1 MKIAHIHFYV
11 EDANA
16 SRDWFVNCMGFQ
28 ALASSTSRH
37 THTSVLKSGTI
48 YIVLSSP
55 LTSASPVA
63 QFLRLHP
70 PGVAD
75 IAFVVSDLEGLMERA
90 VAKGVKVLQPVEQQ
104 PIAQGGWKWAKIAA
118 WGSLSHTL
126 IEGRFADVPT
136 LVSVGDR
143 ISNIPLLPEFPDSDV
158 TTEFFSPT
166 HSCELSAKDLQLTI
180 ANAGFFSG
188 IDHVV
193 LNVGTGELER
203 ALSWYED
210 VLGFRRKQ
218 AFTIQTDRS
227 GLHSQ
232 VMIHPDSGVQF
243 PINEPASAN
252 SQIQEFLDV
261 NQGAGVQHIAL
272 HTPRIVQAIAQLRHL
287 GLSFLPIPQSYYT
300 QLQLNHPNLPLLV
313 AELEE
318 IAAQQILVDW
328 HGESP
333 QALLLQ
339 TFTQPIFQEPTFFFE
354 LIERRQEAQGFGE
367 GNFRALFEAIEREQM
382 KRGSLGMK

>member
-16 SRDWFVNCMGFQ
+16 SRDWFVNHMGFQ
-28 ALASSTSRH
+28 ALASGTSRH
-37 THTSVLKSGTI
+37 TLTTVVKSGTI
-48 YIVLSSP
+48 YIILSSP
-55 LTSASPVA
+55 LTPASPVA

-75 IAFVVSDLEGLMERA
+75 IAFVVSDLEGVIERA
-90 VAKGVKVLQPVEQQ
+90 VAKGVKVLQPVQQQ
-104 PIAQGGWKWAKIAA
+104 PIGQGGWKWAKISA

-126 IEGRFADVPT
+126 IEGRFADALR

-143 ISNIPLLPEFPDSDV
+143 ICNIPLLPEFFDSDV
-158 TTEFFSPT
+158 TTEFFSPNQ
-166 HSCELSAKDLQLTI
+166 SCELSISHLRLAI
-180 ANAGFFSG
+180 ADAGFFSG

-193 LNVGTGELER
+193 LNVSAGDLER
-203 ALSWYED
+203 ALRWYED

-218 AFTIQTDRS
+218 AFTIQTDQS

-232 VMIHPDSGVQF
+232 VMIHPDSGVQL
-243 PINEPASAN
+243 PINEPASPN

-261 NQGAGVQHIAL
+261 NQGPGVQHLAL

-287 GLSFLPIPQSYYT
+287 GLSFLPMPKSYYA

-318 IAAQQILVDW
+318 IAAQEILVDW
-328 HGESP
+328 HDDSP

-339 TFTQPIFQEPTFFFE
+339 TFTQPIFKEPTFFFE

-382 KRGSLGMK
+382 KRGSLEMK